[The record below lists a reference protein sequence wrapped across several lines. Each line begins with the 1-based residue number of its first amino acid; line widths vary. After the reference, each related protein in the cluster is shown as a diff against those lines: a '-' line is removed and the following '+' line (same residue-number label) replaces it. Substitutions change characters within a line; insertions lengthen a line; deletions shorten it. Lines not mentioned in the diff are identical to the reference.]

1 LVVLAVVVIMGKSNV
16 CPTRLGAV
24 DMKPNEPNAPNGYT
38 GKTNALLPISII
50 TGSKT
55 MKGKI

>member
-1 LVVLAVVVIMGKSNV
+1 MGKSNV

>member
-1 LVVLAVVVIMGKSNV
+1 
-16 CPTRLGAV
+16 
-24 DMKPNEPNAPNGYT
+24 MKPNEPNGPNGYT
-38 GKTNALLPISII
+38 GKSNTLLPISII

>member
-1 LVVLAVVVIMGKSNV
+1 
-16 CPTRLGAV
+16 
-24 DMKPNEPNAPNGYT
+24 MKPNEPNGPNGYT
-38 GKTNALLPISII
+38 GKANALLPITII

>member
-1 LVVLAVVVIMGKSNV
+1 
-16 CPTRLGAV
+16 
-24 DMKPNEPNAPNGYT
+24 MKPNEPNGYT
-38 GKTNALLPISII
+38 GKTNALLPLSII

>member
-1 LVVLAVVVIMGKSNV
+1 
-16 CPTRLGAV
+16 
-24 DMKPNEPNAPNGYT
+24 MKPNGPNGPNGYT
-38 GKTNALLPISII
+38 AKSNTLLPITII

>member
-1 LVVLAVVVIMGKSNV
+1 
-16 CPTRLGAV
+16 
-24 DMKPNEPNAPNGYT
+24 MKIPIHNAPNGYN
-38 GKTNALLPISII
+38 GKTNTLLPISII